1 VTVRAPAKVN
11 LQLSVGPVGG
21 DGFHPLSTV
30 FQAVSLY
37 DDVTETA
44 LPAGSGIRVEA
55 FGEDVAGV
63 PLGADNLAARAAQ
76 RLAER
81 LRRPADVALRIDKG
95 IPVAG
100 GMAGGSADAA
110 AALLACAQL
119 WDEATPREVLH
130 DLAASIGSDVPF
142 PLTGGTAIG
151 TGRGD
156 RLTPLP
162 AAGRVEWLF
171 ATAHEGLSTPTVFR
185 RFDEIAAARATPVA
199 APGVDDRLLQALRR
213 GEAAEVAACL
223 SNDLQEAAVSLRPE
237 LQRLLQRGLQAGALG
252 AVVSGSGPT
261 CAFVVADDEGAT
273 TLELALAG
281 SGLCKALLRAH
292 GPVPGARVVGG

>member
-37 DDVTETA
+37 DDVTATA
-44 LPAGSGIRVEA
+44 LPAGSGIRVEVC
-55 FGEDVAGV
+55 GEDVAGV
-63 PLGADNLAARAAQ
+63 PFGVDNLAARAAQ

-119 WDEATPREVLH
+119 WKGQAPREVLH
-130 DLAASIGSDVPF
+130 ELAAGLGSDVPF
-142 PLTGGTAIG
+142 PLAGGTAIG

-156 RLTPLP
+156 RLTPVP
-162 AAGRVEWLF
+162 AVGRIEWIF
-171 ATAHEGLSTPTVFR
+171 ATAHQGLSTPVVFR
-185 RFDEIAAARATPVA
+185 RFDEIAEAGARPVA
-199 APGVDDRLLQALRR
+199 APQVDDRLIEALRR
-213 GEAAEVAACL
+213 GDAAGVAALL

-237 LQRLLQRGLQAGALG
+237 LHTVLQRGLRAGALG

-261 CAFVVADDEGAT
+261 CAFIVADGGAAT
-273 TLELALAG
+273 ALERALAG
-281 SGLCKALLRAH
+281 SGLCKALRRAH
-292 GPVPGARVVGG
+292 GPVPGAVVVGG